1 MSADRSSGSFLWI
14 TEADVAQ
21 LVSIVAAIDAVERAL
36 LLEARG
42 DAQNM
47 LKTHVGWG
55 GGNGL
60 HALGAAVPASGFVGT
75 KTWAHTEGGATPLLI
90 LFDAATG
97 ALRAVIEAFVLGQ
110 LRTGAVSGVATRAL
124 AAKGAAELAIIG
136 TGKQML
142 SQVAAV
148 AMVRPLQR
156 VRVFSPNAAHRTRA
170 VQCLQESLDVDAME
184 APSVRAAVEGA
195 PIVTLA
201 TRAREPF
208 LTADMVARGT
218 HINAIGAITPERAE
232 FADDL
237 FVRCDRVV
245 ADSVAAACKLSREF
259 IDHYGNDEDAW
270 RRVTPLSTI
279 VAERA
284 RRPAG
289 ADVTLFK
296 AMGMGIADLAL
307 GIEVYERA
315 ERHGLGTPLPAPERL
330 GPEPSR
336 R

>member
-1 MSADRSSGSFLWI
+1 MSTARNSGSFLWI
-14 TEADVAQ
+14 AEADVAQ
-21 LVSIVAAIDAVERAL
+21 LLSIVAAIDAVERAL
-36 LLEARG
+36 FLEAHG
-42 DAQNM
+42 DARNM

-55 GGNGL
+55 DGNGL
-60 HALGAAVPASGFVGT
+60 HAIGAAVPASGFVGT

-90 LFDAATG
+90 LFDVATG

-124 AAKGAAELAIIG
+124 AAKDAAELAIIG

-142 SQVAAV
+142 AQVAAV
-148 AMVRPLQR
+148 AAVRPLRR
-156 VRVFSPNAAHRTRA
+156 VRVFSPNAAHRARA

-184 APSVRAAVEGA
+184 VSSVRAAVEGA
-195 PIVTLA
+195 PIITLA
-201 TRAREPF
+201 TRARQPF
-208 LTADMVARGT
+208 LTADMLARGV

-232 FADDL
+232 FAEDL

-245 ADSVAAACKLSREF
+245 ADSVAAARKLSREF
-259 IDHYGNDEDAW
+259 IDHYDDDEAAW
-270 RRVTPLSTI
+270 QRVTPLSTI
-279 VAERA
+279 VAQRA

-315 ERHGLGTPLPAPERL
+315 GRHGVGMPLPAPERVGAEL
-330 GPEPSR
+330 GR

>member
-1 MSADRSSGSFLWI
+1 MSADRSSVSFLWI

-21 LVSIVAAIDAVERAL
+21 LLSILAAIDAVEHAL

-60 HALGAAVPASGFVGT
+60 HAIGAAVPSSGFVGT

-124 AAKGAAELAIIG
+124 AANDAAELAIIG

-142 SQVAAV
+142 AQVAAV
-148 AMVRPLQR
+148 AAVRPLQR
-156 VRVFSPNAAHRTRA
+156 VRVFSPNPAHRTRA
-170 VQCLQESLDVDAME
+170 VQRLLENLDVDAME

-201 TRAREPF
+201 TRARQPF
-208 LTADMVARGT
+208 LTADMVARGA

-232 FADDL
+232 FAADL

-245 ADSVAAACKLSREF
+245 ADSVAAARKLSREF
-259 IDHYGNDEDAW
+259 IDQYDDGAAW
-270 RRVTPLSTI
+270 EEVTPLSTI
-279 VAERA
+279 VAQRA
-284 RRPAG
+284 RRPAE

-296 AMGMGIADLAL
+296 AMGTGIADLAL

-315 ERHGLGTPLPAPERL
+315 GRHGLGTPMPAPERVGAEL
-330 GPEPSR
+330 SR